1 MFIIMLIQFVGI
13 VGTILL
19 TFLACKK
26 GLTMSIS
33 GGIDSNNKL
42 GDGSNDRGKVKELN
56 KPPLNNP
63 NVSGENSGGN
73 NQGAPASQGTEYGSP
88 NLPDMRGADYGS
100 YGGNASELTDM
111 ASGLSGVG
119 AGGGAVAMVGL
130 VNAIGV
136 VGQSGDIQNYNIAG
150 KHVIKGPVIQ
160 GGGMIFNDKLKGS
173 KKLLQKASNGVT
185 NTIQGRR
192 TTITQSAPSRT
203 AISAGR
209 ANIIQRGATTSY
221 LSGPVN
227 RFRNGTTE
235 NLKLK
240 APLTVQKLIAK
251 KFTATKGTGRKLR
264 EITETRNIGSPM
276 PLGYINRQVQLPPV
290 VSVGVNNFNL
300 RRISA
305 VAKSNMIFTS
315 PKDGKMIGIIKAYS
329 DPKNADLSDVNKN
342 KIGAII
348 SVIEKRESKIIP
360 NMMSSGRNNAVPNMI
375 GSSSNNIVPNAMGNK
390 GEDVSSNREQFDDIL
405 RKTLVVFPKMP
416 AKAVITTAVST
427 AMMMNENNNRKIDR
441 ANRVAD
447 EQTNPENAKRNTLNN
462 MLSNSSSLPSIQFN
476 KAIDE
481 MLKETHSIS
490 KERMEEI
497 EKEAWEYVQK
507 SQDIPP
513 EQREEEYE
521 RIKNEKLE
529 EEGGVTKDDLEEIV
543 KQRILDS
550 SEYAQVI
557 IGEEGAKQLEDAS
570 NKAKEDRDKIVVQEL
585 IKQDVAEHAEYL
597 KANPKARKKSYYEVY
612 KERKDKELEQNITV
626 AASHIYADK
635 GRDFDKKKYQQ
646 LMGENGTSSG
656 QEQSQEQEAPQPL
669 NAPQIFI
676 ARGVQESNINGG
688 V

>member
-160 GGGMIFNDKLKGS
+160 GGVMIFNDKLKGS

-427 AMMMNENNNRKIDR
+427 AMMMNENNNRKNQYNKKFISC
-441 ANRVAD
+441 
-447 EQTNPENAKRNTLNN
+447 KR
-462 MLSNSSSLPSIQFN
+462 MYI
-476 KAIDE
+476 
-481 MLKETHSIS
+481 
-490 KERMEEI
+490 
-497 EKEAWEYVQK
+497 
-507 SQDIPP
+507 
-513 EQREEEYE
+513 
-521 RIKNEKLE
+521 
-529 EEGGVTKDDLEEIV
+529 
-543 KQRILDS
+543 
-550 SEYAQVI
+550 
-557 IGEEGAKQLEDAS
+557 
-570 NKAKEDRDKIVVQEL
+570 
-585 IKQDVAEHAEYL
+585 
-597 KANPKARKKSYYEVY
+597 
-612 KERKDKELEQNITV
+612 
-626 AASHIYADK
+626 
-635 GRDFDKKKYQQ
+635 
-646 LMGENGTSSG
+646 
-656 QEQSQEQEAPQPL
+656 
-669 NAPQIFI
+669 
-676 ARGVQESNINGG
+676 
-688 V
+688 

>member
-13 VGTILL
+13 VGTIFL

-63 NVSGENSGGN
+63 NVSGGN
-73 NQGAPASQGTEYGSP
+73 NQGTPASQGTEYGSP

-130 VNAIGV
+130 VNAVGV

-329 DPKNADLSDVNKN
+329 DPKNTDLSDVNKN

-360 NMMSSGRNNAVPNMI
+360 NMSKG
-375 GSSSNNIVPNAMGNK
+375 NNIVPNAMVNK

-441 ANRVAD
+441 ANKVAD

-521 RIKNEKLE
+521 RIRNEKLE

-557 IGEEGAKQLEDAS
+557 IGEEGAKQLEDVS

-626 AASHIYADK
+626 AASQIYADK
-635 GRDFDKKKYQQ
+635 GRDFDKNKYQQ

-669 NAPQIFI
+669 NAPRIFI

>member
-63 NVSGENSGGN
+63 NVSGGN
-73 NQGAPASQGTEYGSP
+73 NQGTPASQGTEYGSP

-119 AGGGAVAMVGL
+119 AGGGAVAMVG
-130 VNAIGV
+130 VANAIGV

-329 DPKNADLSDVNKN
+329 DPKNTDLSDVNKN

-360 NMMSSGRNNAVPNMI
+360 NMSKG
-375 GSSSNNIVPNAMGNK
+375 NNIVPNAIGNK

-441 ANRVAD
+441 ANKVAD

-521 RIKNEKLE
+521 RIRNEKLE

-557 IGEEGAKQLEDAS
+557 IGEEGAKQLEDVS

-626 AASHIYADK
+626 AASQIYADK

-646 LMGENGTSSG
+646 LMGENGTLSG

-669 NAPQIFI
+669 NAHQIFI